1 MSAGLCPTE
10 RTRVKNN
17 VGGRGD
23 GLVGQVSARQAWR
36 QVQSPVWILKKNKK
50 KLGIGPCTCNPNA
63 MDMET
68 GKSSLLVT

>member
-1 MSAGLCPTE
+1 METSSIPSMDIKIT
-10 RTRVKNN
+10 KN
-17 VGGRGD
+17 
-23 GLVGQVSARQAWR
+23 
-36 QVQSPVWILKKNKK
+36 K

>member
-36 QVQSPVWILKKNKK
+36 QVQSPVWILKKKK